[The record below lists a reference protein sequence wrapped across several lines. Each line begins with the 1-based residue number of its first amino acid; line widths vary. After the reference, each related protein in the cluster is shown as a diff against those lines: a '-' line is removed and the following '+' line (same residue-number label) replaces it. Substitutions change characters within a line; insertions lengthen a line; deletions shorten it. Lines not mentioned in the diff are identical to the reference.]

1 MSAEMVYKRQE
12 PLLTAPITKKSPQN
26 VFPNLE
32 KWERKFMAWNKFKK
46 MDEMVKLY
54 QINAS

>member
-12 PLLTAPITKKSPQN
+12 PLLTAPITKN